1 MYRVFFIIAYNAVK
15 SINKTFIPLTQPF
28 FFIPA
33 STIITNQTYGQKR
46 IFIAFRF
53 WLRINCIGFVS
64 WRLLKKCQFRHG
76 VSFRRRFYF
85 GLSQSVNA
93 ALLTNGGYVYNSGV
107 IVAKT
112 MAGAYIA
119 VQQVC
124 THESVTITYQG
135 SNHRFYC
142 DGHGATFSESGAVT
156 GGPAPRALQ
165 MYNTSLTANSLRVYS

>member
-33 STIITNQTYGQKR
+33 STIITIKLMDR
-46 IFIAFRF
+46 KEF
-53 WLRINCIGFVS
+53 LSLLGFGSASVALTSCLGGCSKNVS
-64 WRLLKKCQFRHG
+64 SGTASPSG
-76 VSFRRRFYF
+76 VDFTLD
-85 GLSQSVNA
+85 LSQPANA

-124 THESVTITYQG
+124 THESVSVIYQG
-135 SNHRFYC
+135 GNQRFYC
-142 DGHGATFSESGAVT
+142 NGHGATFSESGAVT
-156 GGPAPRALQ
+156 GGPAPRGLQ
-165 MYNTSLTANSLRVYS
+165 TYNTSLTANSLRIYS